1 MTLDLERERVV
12 QELCSAYAHDQLT
25 TGELET
31 RLDQAYKSTD
41 RGELATLL
49 MGIPAVHLPV
59 PAPRYAPP
67 PTYAPAPRSPARP
80 APDARG
86 RALPPDEARFVS
98 VFSEIKKVGAWVV
111 KPRITARTI
120 FGSIH
125 LDMREAEIP
134 MQGVDIDIDATLA
147 EAIIILPPGVGADVD
162 CSSILGTVEDKTK
175 PALPGAPR
183 VRVRGGAVMASITV
197 VTKMPKKE
205 GAASWRSQLKYWLG
219 LGEEP

>member
-1 MTLDLERERVV
+1 MTLELERERVV

-31 RLDQAYKSTD
+31 RLERVYKSTD

-49 MGIPAVHLPV
+49 LGIPAVNLPV
-59 PAPRYAPP
+59 PAPRWAPP
-67 PTYAPAPRSPARP
+67 PAYPPAPVSPPRP

-86 RALPPDEARFVS
+86 RALAPDEARFVS

-111 KPRITARTI
+111 KPRISARAVL
-120 FGSIH
+120 GSLH

-134 MQGVDIDIDATLA
+134 AQGVDIDVDCFLGDTT
-147 EAIIILPPGVGADVD
+147 IILPPGVGADVD
-162 CSSILGTVEDKTK
+162 CSSIMATIEDKTK
-175 PALPGAPR
+175 AAFPGAPR

-205 GAASWRSQLKYWLG
+205 GADSWRHQLKSWLG
-219 LGEEP
+219 VGDA